1 MTLRKC
7 IRLKYLTKINHYP
20 YFIQTHRTY
29 NMGLTSG
36 LGEEVNLAKTTKNCM
51 KITKLAFLA
60 QNSRGGAW
68 GTSKFFG

>member
-1 MTLRKC
+1 
-7 IRLKYLTKINHYP
+7 
-20 YFIQTHRTY
+20 
-29 NMGLTSG
+29 MGLTSG